1 MEFKFTKEEEDIRRA
16 ANNFAQ
22 KELANQELEKL
33 DHVPMDTLK
42 TMGGLGFL
50 GLKVPE
56 EYGGT
61 PASWVEVGIV
71 VEEIAKGNI
80 AMAYLLMLSCEAG
93 LILAAHG
100 SEETKREWLPGLCQG
115 EKLGCI
121 SAAEPGS
128 GSDFASLTTRATRNG
143 DFYLLQGEKSP
154 VSLGTQA
161 DFTILF
167 AKTKPEA
174 QARGIT
180 SFLVPLDLLGI
191 TKSPIPNMGLF
202 PAFAALLRFDEVR
215 IPATNLIGRESE
227 AFNINSSLGPSSEFS
242 QVLSAIISL
251 GAAQSALSQAISY
264 AKKRLAFGRP
274 IAQFQAIS
282 GKIAED
288 ATLIEMAR
296 WLCYRT
302 LWLKDQGLPHTKE
315 AAMCSWWCPKSAYK
329 IIEHA
334 LLIHG
339 HAGYTDDYPF
349 QQMLRDIIAFEII
362 GGTENIMKLI
372 IAEKVMGKIAIPDQL
387 KSHLAY

>member
-16 ANNFAQ
+16 VNDFAQ
-22 KELANQELEKL
+22 KELAEQELEKL
-33 DHVPMDTLK
+33 DHVPMDTVK
-42 TMGGLGFL
+42 KMGDLGFL
-50 GLKVPE
+50 GLKIPE

-61 PASWVEVGIV
+61 PAGWVEVGIV
-71 VEEIAKGNI
+71 AEEIAKGNI
-80 AMAYLLMLSCEAG
+80 AMAYLIMLLCEAG
-93 LILAAHG
+93 LILANHG
-100 SEETKREWLPGLCQG
+100 SEEAKKEWLPGLCQG
-115 EKLGCI
+115 KLGCI
-121 SAAEPGS
+121 SATEPDY
-128 GSDFASLTTRATRNG
+128 GSDFAAIRTRATRG
-143 DFYLLQGEKSP
+143 DDFYLLEGEKCP
-154 VSLGTQA
+154 VSFGMQA
-161 DFTILF
+161 EFTILF
-167 AKTKPEA
+167 AKTKLEA
-174 QARGIT
+174 EARGIT
-180 SFLVPLDLLGI
+180 VFLVPLDLHGI
-191 TKSPIPNMGLF
+191 SKSPVPNMGLS
-202 PAFAALLRFDEVR
+202 PACSARLTFNEVR
-215 IPATNLIGRESE
+215 VPMTNRIGQEGE
-227 AFNINSSLGPSSEFS
+227 GFYINGSLGPSGEFS
-242 QVLSAIISL
+242 QVLSGIISL

-339 HAGYTDDYPF
+339 HAGYSDDHPF

-362 GGTENIMKLI
+362 GGTENIMKLV

-387 KSHLAY
+387 KSRLTY